1 VLAPPV
7 GGGIKDRYV
16 PLASLVA
23 GTTLGGLLTGGVLVI
38 AWYALA
44 PFDAA
49 RAAVVLGVG
58 GIAVVAVVWSS
69 VRSWLP
75 EAACQVP
82 AARMAETMHH
92 AAFRWGVEL
101 GAGVCTFAVTP
112 ALYAVFAVAP
122 VQHEPALA
130 AAVAGL
136 YGCSR
141 GAAIAWFATVN
152 ARRELNGEAGAP
164 GVGLERAMRL
174 PLVIAIVAAAVMG
187 VA

>member
-7 GGGIKDRYV
+7 GGGVKDRYI

-38 AWYALA
+38 VAYALA

-58 GIAVVAVVWSS
+58 GIAVIAVAWSS

-75 EAACQVP
+75 EAACQVS
-82 AARMAETMHH
+82 AARRAETMHH
-92 AAFRWGVEL
+92 AAFCWGVEL
-101 GAGVCTFAVTP
+101 GAGVCTFTVTP
-112 ALYAVFAVAP
+112 ALYALLAVAV

-136 YGCSR
+136 YGCTR
-141 GAAIAWFATVN
+141 GVAIAWFATVN
-152 ARRELNGEAGAP
+152 ARRERTGKAGAP

-174 PLVIAIVAAAVMG
+174 PLVIAILAAAAMG